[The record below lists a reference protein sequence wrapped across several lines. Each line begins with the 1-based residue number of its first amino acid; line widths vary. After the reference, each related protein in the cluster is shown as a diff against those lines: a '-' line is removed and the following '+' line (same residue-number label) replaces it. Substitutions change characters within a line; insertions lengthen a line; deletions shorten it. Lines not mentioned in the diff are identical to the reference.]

1 MTEINMHVWKKRH
14 YSTNQQSNLTQEEF
28 IYFASHPLRNPF

>member
-1 MTEINMHVWKKRH
+1 MTEINMHVWNKDTTVQNK
-14 YSTNQQSNLTQEEF
+14 QSNLTQEEF